1 VPKPDHMLSPLRR
14 DLRLLPSRLLSQRTP
29 LLALALATLAPL
41 GALGAQARTYTLL
54 GDARSVQPTP
64 GGVLLRAEHG
74 SVLVESVAGVGVR
87 VRVRFGDS
95 ASAQFPTPRSL
106 ATGDAPPAVGRAT
119 VRDAGDTVVVTTV
132 EGIEVRALR
141 HPVRLIVR
149 DAAGR
154 ELVHDSFGAG
164 TYGGRLVHY
173 VIDPPGTRY
182 FALGE
187 QPAGLAHNGDVFPFW
202 NTDRFG
208 YQPGDTPIYSS
219 MPFYIGVTDGIAHGI
234 LYDNPFRGEMDFA
247 NRLPGS
253 IGYAADGGI
262 DGGELR
268 YYVVPGPG
276 LDSVLARFTRL
287 TGRMP
292 LPPRWALG
300 YQQSRYSY
308 TPDSM
313 VMNVATEFRRRDIP
327 ADVLYLDIHYMNDY
341 RVFTW
346 SPVAFPQPK
355 RMLDSLSAMGF
366 KVVAIVDPGVKVD
379 SSYRIYQEGL
389 AQHAF
394 ITTPDGAPALGTV
407 WPGTSA
413 FPDFS
418 RAAVRAWWGDAQSAL
433 VNVGVRGIWNDMNEP
448 ASFTGKT
455 LSELAQF
462 NGDGHPGT
470 HLEYHNQ
477 YGTLMARASFEGLRR
492 LRPDARPFVVTR
504 AAYTGV
510 QRYASVWTGDNN
522 STWQHLRISLPMI
535 LSLGLTGEPFAGS
548 DIGGFTGNPSGE
560 LYARW
565 LQSAALV
572 PFFRTHSALFVS
584 RREPWSYGASY
595 ERANRATIRL
605 RYQLLPALYT
615 AFYQHAQ
622 GGAPVVRPV
631 FWTALADTAAL
642 GVNDEYLLGDHL
654 LAAPVVDSAADARVV
669 YLPAG
674 RWFRLGSDS
683 VYEGGRRVTVSAPEA
698 LHDGGDTTGLRGLP
712 VFARAG
718 AVIPMQ
724 AVLPHEDARRL
735 DILTLHVWPATAT
748 RVASMLYEDAGDGYA
763 YERGSYR
770 VTTFTTS
777 PGGANGALGVALA
790 RAGAYPGARAFT
802 VTVHAVPRPRS
813 VQADGRSVPVRY
825 DAARR
830 TATFVVASGVRRITV
845 TP

>member
-1 VPKPDHMLSPLRR
+1 MLSPLHR
-14 DLRLLPSRLLSQRTP
+14 DLHPTRPVSRRAW
-29 LLALALATLAPL
+29 ALAAVLATLAPL
-41 GALGAQARTYTLL
+41 GTLCAQARTYTLL
-54 GDARSVQPTP
+54 GDTRSIEPTP

-74 SVLVESVAGVGVR
+74 SVLIESVSGVGVR

-95 ASAQFPTPRSL
+95 ASTIFSTPHSL
-106 ATGDAPPAVGRAT
+106 ATGDVPPSRGPAD
-119 VRDAGDTVVVTTV
+119 VREAGDTVVITTA

-141 HPVRLIVR
+141 HPVRLVVR
-149 DAAGR
+149 DAAGH
-154 ELVHDSFGAG
+154 ELLHDSFGAG
-164 TYGGRLVHY
+164 TFNGRLVHY
-173 VIDPPGTRY
+173 VTDHPGTRY

-187 QPAGLAHNGDVFPFW
+187 QPTGLARNGDVFPFW

-208 YQPGDTPIYSS
+208 YQPGDMPIYSS
-219 MPFYIGVTDGIAHGI
+219 MPFYIGVTDGIAHGV

-253 IGYAADGGI
+253 IGYSADGGI

-268 YYVVPGPG
+268 YYIVPGPG
-276 LDSVLARFTRL
+276 LDSVLSRFTRL

-355 RMLDSLSAMGF
+355 RLLDSLAAMGF
-366 KVVAIVDPGVKVD
+366 KVVTIVDPGVKVD
-379 SSYRIYQEGL
+379 RSYRIYQEGL
-389 AQHAF
+389 ARHAF
-394 ITTPDGAPALGTV
+394 VTTPDDAPALGTV
-407 WPGTSA
+407 WPGTAA

-510 QRYASVWTGDNN
+510 QRYASVWTGDN
-522 STWQHLRISLPMI
+522 SSSWQHLRISLPMV

-548 DIGGFTGNPSGE
+548 DIGGFTGTPGGE

-572 PFFRTHSALFVS
+572 PFFRTHSAVFVP

-605 RYQLLPALYT
+605 RYQLLPVLYT

-631 FWTALADTAAL
+631 FWSALADTAAL

-654 LAAPVVDSAADARVV
+654 LAAPVVDSAADARAV
-669 YLPAG
+669 YIPAG

-683 VYEGGRRVTVSAPEA
+683 AYEGGRRVTVSAPEA

-724 AVLPHEDARRL
+724 AVLPHEDARHL
-735 DILTLHVWPATAT
+735 DTLALHIWPGTAA
-748 RVASMLYEDAGDGYA
+748 RVTSLLYEDAGDGYA

-777 PGGANGALGVALA
+777 SGGADGVLDIALTH
-790 RAGAYPGARAFT
+790 AGTYPGARTFT
-802 VTVHAVPRPRS
+802 VTVHAVPRPGS

-825 DAARR
+825 DPARR
-830 TATFVVASGVRRITV
+830 TATFAVASGVRRITV
-845 TP
+845 TQ